1 MLNIAWLTLRSRW
14 AAFGGT
20 FLALA
25 LGVALM
31 SAMGLVLAATT
42 SSPERGPGRFA
53 EAPVVVRA
61 LPDLTVPADWGGTQ
75 SLALEEPRGLP
86 AEVVADMS
94 AAGRTAV
101 DRTFY
106 AQVAGGPATSVGHP
120 WTSAVFGGYQLA
132 AGGGPDGDDQI
143 VVGAGSGK
151 KPGARVLVQTAEGQ
165 RWYTVAG
172 TVAERPFEQAVFFTE
187 AEAARIS
194 PRVDALVTAEEPAA
208 VRAAVGS
215 RGEVL
220 TGSDRGKADPQYRAD
235 ESALIG
241 VSTMLGM
248 AAGVGG
254 FVSVFVVG
262 STFAFSVAQ
271 RRRELALF
279 RVSGA
284 TPQQVRRLV
293 LTEALGVGAI
303 ASAAGVLL
311 GLAAA
316 PVLAGKLADEGVAP
330 SWFTV
335 PVDAAAVV
343 VLAVVFVLGVLLA
356 VIGAGAA
363 ALRAGRVRPIEA
375 LREAA
380 VETKAMTWPRWLG
393 GLAALAAGIG
403 LIAVAPLLPPLYWAS
418 LATSVGPAL
427 ILAFALLSPVVI
439 PSLAKLAT
447 APVARTRGAGAMLVR
462 ANTVTSVRRTAS
474 TAAPVLITV
483 GLVCS
488 LWSTSGSLEDA
499 RAQEAGS
506 RVAGADFVVAPARAP
521 GLTRQVVDEVS
532 ALPGVTV
539 AATTPTTVFT
549 VPGPDAFS
557 DPSGG
562 GALIP
567 YSAETVDPAAIGTVL
582 ALPVVEGDARKL
594 DDTSIAV
601 DQSWNRA
608 VGDKVDVWL
617 GDGTKKE
624 LTVAAVFKTSTSGN
638 GAVLT
643 PGHAGSELPAAV
655 YVKLADGADRAAVRA
670 QLDTLLQGQAARA
683 VPIAAWTAAGDTK
696 REDDARM
703 ALYVIGGIAVLYTG
717 VAVANTLVMSTR
729 RRSREFA
736 LLRLTGS
743 TPRQLL
749 AMVAGESVLVVA
761 VGGLLAAGVVAVS
774 LTGLWAALQQLVAG
788 SQVAVPL
795 APFLVTSGA
804 CVAVALAAVLVPA
817 WLALRIPA
825 VRLTAAVD

>member
-25 LGVALM
+25 LGVGLM

-42 SSPERGPGRFA
+42 SSPDRGPGRFA
-53 EAPVVVRA
+53 QAQVVVRA
-61 LPDLTVPADWGGTQ
+61 APDLTVPADWGGTQ
-75 SLALEEPRGLP
+75 SLPLEEPRGLP
-86 AEVVADMS
+86 AEVVADVS
-94 AAGRTAV
+94 AVGRASV
-101 DRTFY
+101 DRSFY
-106 AQVAGGPATSVGHP
+106 AQLAGGPSTQVGHP
-120 WTSAVFGGYQLA
+120 WSSAGFGGYRLLA
-132 AGGGPDGDDQI
+132 GQAPAGDDQV
-143 VVGAGSGK
+143 VVGAGSGAA
-151 KPGARVLVQTAEGQ
+151 PGARVLVQTAQGQ
-165 RWYTVAG
+165 KPYTVAG
-172 TVAERPFEQAVFFTE
+172 TVAELPFEQAVFFTD
-187 AEAARIS
+187 AEAARLS
-194 PRVDALVTAEEPAA
+194 PRVDALVLDGGAEA

-220 TGSDRGKADPQYRAD
+220 TGTDRGQADPQYRAD

-293 LTEALGVGAI
+293 LTEAVGVGAV
-303 ASAAGVLL
+303 ASGAGVLL

-316 PVLAGKLADEGVAP
+316 PALAGKLASEGVAP

-335 PVDAAAVV
+335 PVDAVSVA
-343 VLAVVFVLGVLLA
+343 VLAVVFLLGVLLA
-356 VIGAGAA
+356 VVGAGAA

-380 VETKAMTWPRWLG
+380 VETKTMTWPRWLG
-393 GLAALAAGIG
+393 GLAALTAGIG

-439 PSLAKLAT
+439 PLLAKLAT
-447 APVARTRGAGAMLVR
+447 APVAWTRGAGAMLVR

-488 LWSTSGSLEDA
+488 LWSTSGSLEGA
-499 RAQEAGS
+499 RAKEAES
-506 RVAGADFVVAPARAP
+506 RVASADFVVAPAHAP
-521 GLTRQVVDEVS
+521 GLTREVVEKVS
-532 ALPGVTV
+532 ALPGISV

-567 YSAETVDPAAIGTVL
+567 YSAETVDPAAIGNVL
-582 ALPVVEGDARKL
+582 GLPVVEGDARKL
-594 DDTSIAV
+594 DDGSIAV
-601 DQSWNRA
+601 DQSWNRE
-608 VGDKVDVWL
+608 VGDKVDVWM
-617 GDGTKKE
+617 GDGTKHE

-643 PGHAGSELPAAV
+643 PGHAGSELPSAV
-655 YVKLADGADRAAVRA
+655 YVKLKEGADPAAVRT
-670 QLDTLLQGQAARA
+670 QLDALLKGQAARA

-749 AMVAGESVLVVA
+749 AMVAGESLLVVA

-774 LTGLWAALQQLVAG
+774 LSGLWAALQQLVAG
-788 SQVAVPL
+788 AQVAVPL
-795 APFLVTSGA
+795 VPFLATAGA
-804 CVAVALAAVLVPA
+804 CTVVALAAVLIPA